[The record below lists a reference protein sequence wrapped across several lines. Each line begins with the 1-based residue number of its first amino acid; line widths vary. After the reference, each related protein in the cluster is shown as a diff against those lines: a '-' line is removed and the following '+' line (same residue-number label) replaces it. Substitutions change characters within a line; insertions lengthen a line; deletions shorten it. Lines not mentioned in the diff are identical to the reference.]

1 MMSDAAGGPLVEH
14 GAVPAPMPVANP
26 APCVTCGQVP
36 GQPMGAQQMMMGA
49 MPGQDMVPGV
59 TRMVGPVLAVGRVR
73 SSFPNL
79 GLQREYAEAA
89 GADPEALVAS
99 NDLKE
104 LISQDEYRYLAHQM
118 CWMFTVQSVDVCV
131 VVPRS
136 AEDVNELVSM
146 AADEE
151 DTVQV
156 LLGQPT
162 TTAAAP
168 ECLNDDLPMVSPV
181 QLLSFTIDEFASALA
196 QRYDADRATSK
207 RGKAG
212 ADRADGTGNDPHWQA
227 MVRDVFYR
235 LTRRA
240 GTTGFR
246 DEDRARNYVAL
257 KDPAV
262 YAMIWN
268 ALSNGQSLIG
278 IGSRE
283 LIRGGRRLGAV
294 WFTFRHHQTHVVE
307 RYETLIDTQDLFCF
321 KAAPLTPTYD

>member
-1 MMSDAAGGPLVEH
+1 
-14 GAVPAPMPVANP
+14 
-26 APCVTCGQVP
+26 
-36 GQPMGAQQMMMGA
+36 
-49 MPGQDMVPGV
+49 
-59 TRMVGPVLAVGRVR
+59 
-73 SSFPNL
+73 
-79 GLQREYAEAA
+79 
-89 GADPEALVAS
+89 
-99 NDLKE
+99 
-104 LISQDEYRYLAHQM
+104 
-118 CWMFTVQSVDVCV
+118 V

-146 AADEE
+146 AADQE

-162 TTAAAP
+162 TTAAP
-168 ECLNDDLPMVSPV
+168 DCLNDDLPVVSPV

-196 QRYDADRATSK
+196 QRYDADRATSET
-207 RGKAG
+207 GNVG
-212 ADRADGTGNDPHWQA
+212 ADGADGTGNDPHWQV

-240 GTTGFR
+240 GTTGFS
-246 DEDRARNYVAL
+246 DDDRARNYVAL

-268 ALSNGQSLIG
+268 ALSNGQNLIG

-283 LIRGGRRLGAV
+283 LTREGRRLGAV
-294 WFTFRHHQTHVVE
+294 WFRFRHQQTHVIE
-307 RYETLIDTQDLFCF
+307 RYETLIDTHNLFCF

>member
-1 MMSDAAGGPLVEH
+1 MMSDVAGGEH
-14 GAVPAPMPVANP
+14 GGVPAPVPVANP

-36 GQPMGAQQMMMGA
+36 GQPMGAQQMM
-49 MPGQDMVPGV
+49 PGQNTVPGV
-59 TRMVGPVLAVGRVR
+59 TRVVGPVLAVGRVR
-73 SSFPNL
+73 ASFPNL
-79 GLQREYAEAA
+79 GLQREYAEVA

-99 NDLKE
+99 SDLKE
-104 LISQDEYRYLAHQM
+104 LISQDEYRYLAHQV

-131 VVPRS
+131 VVPRT

-146 AADEE
+146 TADEE
-151 DTVQV
+151 DTVHV

-168 ECLNDDLPMVSPV
+168 DCLNDDLPMVSPV
-181 QLLSFTIDEFASALA
+181 QLLSFTIDEFATALA
-196 QRYDADRATSK
+196 QRYDTDRATSET
-207 RGKAG
+207 GDVG
-212 ADRADGTGNDPHWQA
+212 ADGADGTGNDPRWQG

-240 GTTGFR
+240 GTTGFS

-262 YAMIWN
+262 YALIWN

-283 LIRGGRRLGAV
+283 LVRGGRRLGAV
-294 WFTFRHHQTHVVE
+294 WFSFRHHQTHVVE
-307 RYETLIDTQDLFCF
+307 RYETLIDTHNLFCF
-321 KAAPLTPTYD
+321 RAAPLTPTYD